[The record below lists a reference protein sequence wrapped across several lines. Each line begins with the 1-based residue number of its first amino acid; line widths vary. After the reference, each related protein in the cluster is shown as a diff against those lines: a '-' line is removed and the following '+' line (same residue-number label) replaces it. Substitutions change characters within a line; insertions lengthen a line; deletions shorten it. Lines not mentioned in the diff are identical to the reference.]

1 MTLDNATINALAR
14 AITPQKL
21 ADFFSDPV
29 NLEGFEAWKAERDA
43 KLEEYDD

>member
-21 ADFFSDPV
+21 ADFFSDQV
-29 NLEGFEAWKAERDA
+29 NLEGFKAWKAERDR
-43 KLEEYDD
+43 KKGEGK